1 MKLKELIKDLSYT
14 LSENTD
20 IDNEKILDTDISDVI
35 YDSRKVQKDS
45 LFVCLSGSS
54 FDGHKFA
61 QSAVDGG
68 AAAVLIC
75 EDVEVKNALVIKVE
89 DTRKALALVSAEYF
103 GNPANELTTIGI
115 TGTKGKTTTASM
127 VANILTAGGLKTGI
141 IGTLGI
147 VIDGKVEETANTTP
161 ESYEIQRAMRKM
173 INEGCKCVVM
183 EASSLGLSLIHI

>member
-1 MKLKELIKDLSYT
+1 ML
-14 LSENTD
+14 
-20 IDNEKILDTDISDVI
+20 V
-35 YDSRKVQKDS
+35 
-45 LFVCLSGSS
+45 
-54 FDGHKFA
+54 
-61 QSAVDGG
+61 
-68 AAAVLIC
+68 C

-183 EASSLGLSLIHI
+183 EASSLGLKWHRTDGFILIMQSSLIFHTTISAVLNIRICRNISIARHFYSSSARLV